1 MNKTKL
7 IMPLNKFSTRFSLSF
22 LIFLLVCFVS
32 TSSFAGPTDSTTA
45 KKEAAPAAGGDDALV
60 VNGEVIFK
68 GNCAQCHFLDKDK
81 VGPPLRGAVGRWG
94 SAAKMMDFI
103 KHPAATAATDA
114 YAKSLL
120 TKFAPTVMPN
130 HDFLKA
136 NELKSLVAYI
146 QKGKDPVAV
155 GTSAAIKEGGTAPAE
170 TPYMLYILIIIVLIL
185 IVVVLIL
192 ILTVVQKYLKDKE
205 ATLVKED
212 KELVDQKFNIMDVVK
227 SNIFITIVSLLFIGV
242 AAKSCWVGLMGIGV
256 EQGYAP
262 KQPIPFSHKLH
273 AGKYKIDCN
282 YCHTGVTK
290 GKQANIPSLNICMN
304 CHSQIKTGPS
314 GDKALADLREHYAK
328 KTPVKWIRVH
338 NLPDLAYFNHS
349 QHVKVGGIECRT
361 CHGDIDSMD
370 VVKQHSNLTMGWCI
384 NCHRETAVNAKGNAY
399 YDKLIADHNKLSK
412 KDMTV
417 AEIGG
422 LECSKCH
429 Y

>member
-22 LIFLLVCFVS
+22 LIFLLVSFVS
-32 TSSFAGPTDSTTA
+32 TSSFAEDSTAT
-45 KKEAAPAAGGDDALV
+45 KTGPAPGGDALV
-60 VNGEVIFK
+60 ANGEVIFNA
-68 GNCAQCHFLDKDK
+68 NCAQCHFLDKEK
-81 VGPPLRGAVGRWG
+81 VGPSLRGAVKRWG
-94 SAAKMMDFI
+94 GADKMMEFI
-103 KHPAATAATDA
+103 KQPAVTATKNP
-114 YAKSLL
+114 YAKALL
-120 TKFAPTVMPN
+120 AKYAPTVMPN
-130 HDFLKA
+130 HDFLKE
-136 NELKSLVAYI
+136 NDLKSLVAYI
-146 QKGKDPVAV
+146 EKGKDPVAV
-155 GTSAAIKEGGTAPAE
+155 GAKATTEGGGGAAAQAE
-170 TPYMLYILIIIVLIL
+170 TPYMLYTLIIIVLIL
-185 IVVVLIL
+185 VVVVLVL
-192 ILTVVQKYLKDKE
+192 ILTVVQKYLKDRE
-205 ATLVKED
+205 TTLAKED
-212 KELVDQKFNIMDVVK
+212 RELVDQKFSIMAVVK
-227 SNIFITIVSLLFIGV
+227 SNIFITIISLLFIGV
-242 AAKSCWVGLMGIGV
+242 AAKSCWVGLMGIGI
-256 EQGYAP
+256 EQNYAP

-304 CHSQIKTGPS
+304 CHTQIKTGPS

-328 KTPVKWIRVH
+328 KTPVKWVRVH

-370 VVKQHSNLTMGWCI
+370 VVRQHSNLTMGWCI
-384 NCHRETAVNAKGNAY
+384 NCHRETAVNGKENAY
-399 YDKLIADHNKLSK
+399 YDKLIADHNKYSK
-412 KDMTV
+412 KELTV

>member
-7 IMPLNKFSTRFSLSF
+7 NMPLNKFSPRFSLSF

-32 TSSFAGPTDSTTA
+32 ISSFAQDSTA
-45 KKEAAPAAGGDDALV
+45 KKESAPAAGGGDALV
-60 VNGEVIFK
+60 GQGEAIFK
-68 GNCAQCHFLDKDK
+68 SNCSSCHFLDKEK
-81 VGPPLRGAVGRWG
+81 VGPALRGAVKRWG
-94 SAAKMMDFI
+94 GAAQMMEFI
-103 KHPAATAATDA
+103 KQPAVTATKNP
-114 YAKSLL
+114 YAKTLL
-120 TKFAPTVMPN
+120 AKYAPTVMPN
-130 HDFLKA
+130 HDFLKE

-146 QKGKDPVAV
+146 ENGKDAV
-155 GTSAAIKEGGTAPAE
+155 IIKDGPQPGPGGATAQAE
-170 TPYMLYILIIIVLIL
+170 TPVMLYVLIIIVLIL
-185 IVVVLIL
+185 ISVVLVLIL
-192 ILTVVQKYLKDKE
+192 VVVKKYLKDKE
-205 ATLVKED
+205 DTLAVED
-212 KELVDQKFNIMDVVK
+212 KELVNQKFSIKAVVR

-242 AAKSCWVGLMGIGV
+242 AAKSCWVGLMGIGI
-256 EQGYAP
+256 EQNYAP

-314 GDKALADLREHYAK
+314 GDKALADLRDHYAR
-328 KTPVKWIRVH
+328 KTPVKWVRVH

-349 QHVKVGGIECRT
+349 QHVKVGGIECKT

-370 VVKQHSNLTMGWCI
+370 VVRQHSNLTMGWCI
-384 NCHRETAVNAKGNAY
+384 NCHRETAVNGKGNAY
-399 YDKLIADHNKLSK
+399 YDKLIADHNKFSK
-412 KDMTV
+412 KELTV

>member
-32 TSSFAGPTDSTTA
+32 TLSFAQNEPVVPTV
-45 KKEAAPAAGGDDALV
+45 PAAGGNEALV
-60 VNGEVIFK
+60 TNGEVIFK
-68 GNCAQCHFLDKDK
+68 SNCAQCHFLDKDK

-94 SAAKMMDFI
+94 SADKMMDFI
-103 KHPAATAATDA
+103 KHPAATATTNP

-120 TKFAPTVMPN
+120 AKYAPTVMPN

-136 NELKSLVAYI
+136 DELKSLVAYI
-146 QKGKDPVAV
+146 EKGKDPVAV
-155 GTSAAIKEGGTAPAE
+155 GETTKTAEGGQAAPAE
-170 TPYMLYILIIIVLIL
+170 TSIMLYILITIVLIL
-185 IVVVLIL
+185 IVIVLIL
-192 ILTVVQKYLKDKE
+192 ILTVVQKYLKDRE

-212 KELVDQKFNIMDVVK
+212 KELVDQKFSIMAVVK

-304 CHSQIKTGPS
+304 CHTQIKTGPS
-314 GDKALADLREHYAK
+314 GDKALADLRDHYAR

-349 QHVKVGGIECRT
+349 QHVKVGGIECKT

-384 NCHRETAVNAKGNAY
+384 NCHRETAVNGKGNAY
-399 YDKLIADHNKLSK
+399 YDKLIADHNKFSK